1 MVHWKARGLFGV
13 HRGELRTATA
23 QWLREENAV
32 FTVLWKSLR
41 HGRPQRSSEPS
52 HYSWESP
59 NIVEK
64 LFVKMPAQ
72 LFACLIWSSKEIH
85 CSPNFVQTLSVKM
98 PVHTIV
104 CLFHLK
110 FRRNMLDEPQT
121 RTASEVIRAYTIWSE
136 PPNIVQTLSVKIMQ
150 APLFACFI

>member
-85 CSPNFVQTLSVKM
+85 CSPNFVQKLSVKM
-98 PVHTIV
+98 PV
-104 CLFHLK
+104 
-110 FRRNMLDEPQT
+110 
-121 RTASEVIRAYTIWSE
+121 
-136 PPNIVQTLSVKIMQ
+136 
-150 APLFACFI
+150 PLFACFIWSLEEICCSTASGRASDTDGFRGHRSLYTMVGATEHCPNIIR